1 MVDRNDLNVV
11 DQQSKLNERRMVPVF
26 IGCYYQISI
35 LGPGQVIGDIE
46 ILKESNTKF
55 QAVCMSDKVEY
66 LTISKHHYL
75 ELLVEWPEILKTV
88 IKKCKTKE
96 QFYNQKL
103 KMNYQNR
110 DNNMKVQIV
119 DLINKSKYSINEL
132 DHYFEQKISIRD
144 TLKFQQYF

>member
-1 MVDRNDLNVV
+1 
-11 DQQSKLNERRMVPVF
+11 
-26 IGCYYQISI
+26 

-96 QFYNQKL
+96 
-103 KMNYQNR
+103 
-110 DNNMKVQIV
+110 
-119 DLINKSKYSINEL
+119 
-132 DHYFEQKISIRD
+132 
-144 TLKFQQYF
+144 